1 MIYKILYKKLY
12 KICLLLIF
20 FFLNIYGMFPYSNA
34 VLRNVKL
41 VDSAVS
47 GVQISAN
54 SITIPDIISGD
65 IILKNIRFQYGT

>member
-20 FFLNIYGMFPYSNA
+20 IFLNLYGMFPYSNA

-41 VDSAVS
+41 IDSAVS
-47 GVQISAN
+47 GVQISAH

-65 IILKNIRFQYGT
+65 IILKNIQF